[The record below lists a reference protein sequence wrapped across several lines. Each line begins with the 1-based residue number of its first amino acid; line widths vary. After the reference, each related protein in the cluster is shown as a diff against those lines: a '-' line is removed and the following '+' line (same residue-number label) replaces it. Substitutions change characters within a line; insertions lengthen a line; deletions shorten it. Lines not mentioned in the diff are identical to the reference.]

1 MVRTSTRRLTAL
13 HANAMAG
20 DAGANAGALATR
32 LGTFCNLQRSDRE
45 MNRIFTAAF
54 IIISLQKQQEQLQKQ
69 ESNNHGINANIIS
82 LNVARRE
89 VERRSAKGI

>member
-1 MVRTSTRRLTAL
+1 MP
-13 HANAMAG
+13 G
-20 DAGANAGALATR
+20 DADADADAR

-69 ESNNHGINANIIS
+69 P
-82 LNVARRE
+82 
-89 VERRSAKGI
+89 